1 MNFDVSKIRE
11 DFPIL
16 SQKIGKNPLVYFDN
30 GASSQK
36 PKSVIEAIE
45 HYYTTIN
52 ANIHRGV
59 HTLSQLATDAY
70 EVSREK
76 IRAHIN
82 ANEASEVIFT
92 SGTTDSINLV
102 ASTFTTLL
110 KKGDEIIVS
119 HMEHHSN
126 IVPWQLLC
134 ERTGATLKVIPIN
147 QKGELIL
154 SEYEKL
160 LSENTKLVSVNH
172 ASNAF

>member
-1 MNFDVSKIRE
+1 MNFDVSKIRQ

-30 GASSQK
+30 GVTSQK
-36 PKSVIEAIE
+36 PKSVIDAIE

-52 ANIHRGV
+52 ANIHRDV

-92 SGTTDSINLV
+92 SGTTESINLV
-102 ASTFTTLL
+102 ASSFTTLL
-110 KKGDEIIVS
+110 KKGAEIILY
-119 HMEHHSN
+119 HMVHDSK
-126 IVPWQLLC
+126 IVPGQLLC
-134 ERTGATLKVIPIN
+134 ERTG
-147 QKGELIL
+147 
-154 SEYEKL
+154 
-160 LSENTKLVSVNH
+160 
-172 ASNAF
+172 

>member
-1 MNFDVSKIRE
+1 
-11 DFPIL
+11 
-16 SQKIGKNPLVYFDN
+16 
-30 GASSQK
+30 
-36 PKSVIEAIE
+36 IE

-92 SGTTDSINLV
+92 SGTTESINMV
-102 ASTFTTLL
+102 ASSCTTLL
-110 KKGDEIIVS
+110 KEGDEIIISDV
-119 HMEHHSN
+119 EHHPN
-126 IVPWQLLC
+126 IVPSQLLC
-134 ERTGATLKVIPIN
+134 ERTGTALKVIPIN
-147 QKGELIL
+147 EKGELIL

-160 LSENTKLVSVNH
+160 LSEKTKLVSVNH
-172 ASNAF
+172 ASNALGTLNPIEEIIRKAHAV